1 MKKLIFIFII
11 FLFAS
16 CEKDFFDENYRYLY
30 GDWVPVQ
37 LSSGM
42 NYASHPE
49 LLGDIIQILKKGS
62 YNVIRND
69 KTAETGVIEI
79 ETQTMNKLSVKFVP
93 KELDFGS
100 DSFIRLSH
108 SSLNVVTFTQDSIR
122 FHNNAVDGGHF
133 SLWLKRKN

>member
-16 CEKDFFDENYRYLY
+16 CEKDVFDENYRYLY

-37 LSSGM
+37 LSAGL
-42 NYASHPE
+42 NYAANPE
-49 LLGDIIQILKKGS
+49 LLADIIQILKNGS

-69 KTAETGVIEI
+69 KTVETGEIDI
-79 ETQTMNKLSVKFVP
+79 ETQTMNELSIRFVP
-93 KELDFGS
+93 KELDPGS

-108 SSLNVVTFTQDSIR
+108 ASLNVVTFTQDSIH
-122 FHNNAVDGGHF
+122 FHNSAVDGGYF
-133 SLWLKRKN
+133 GLWLNRKN